1 MARRKRRA
9 FNVFNL
15 SFLDIMSCGFG
26 AVILFFMIIS
36 AQISL
41 ENQERL
47 KESISEI
54 ERLEAR
60 VSAGERQLAAL
71 RDAASATLTERAA
84 TRGMAEE
91 LAAAVREARERLTDR
106 ERLAMMRR
114 EEIER
119 LQAELRELEAE
130 SERLARESVTT
141 EEAGRQIRAV
151 RGDGERAYL
160 TGMRMGGER
169 VLILVDVSAS
179 MLDTTIVNVIRRRNM
194 PFERKVTAPKWQRVM
209 ATVDWLS
216 AQIPEDSQFQIYLFN
231 TRAWPL
237 VEGSDG
243 EWLSASADVGRLD
256 EAVRLLR
263 EVDPGDGSSLYRAF
277 EVAREM
283 NPRPDNVYLITDSLP
298 TQGATAPTRRT
309 VSGAER
315 ARHFERALRILP
327 TNVPINV
334 ILFPLEGDPR
344 AAPNYWELTLRTG
357 GTLLVPTEDWP

>member
-1 MARRKRRA
+1 VARRRRA
-9 FNVFNL
+9 FSVFNL

-47 KESISEI
+47 KESLSEI

-60 VSAGERQLAAL
+60 VSAGERQLALL
-71 RDAASATLTERAA
+71 RNSLSDSLTERAGSRA
-84 TRGMAEE
+84 MAEE
-91 LAAAVREARERLTDR
+91 LAAAVRDARANLSER
-106 ERLAMMRR
+106 ERLALTRR
-114 EEIER
+114 EDVQR

-130 SERLARESVTT
+130 AERLARESVTA

-151 RGDGERAYL
+151 SGDGERAYL

-179 MLDTTIVNVIRRRNM
+179 MLDTTLVNVIRRRNM

-216 AQIPEDSQFQIYLFN
+216 AQIPETSEFQIYLFN

-243 EWLSASADVGRLD
+243 QWLSASGDVGRLD
-256 EAVRLLR
+256 EAIRLLR
-263 EVDPGDGSSLYRAF
+263 QADPGDGSSLHSAF
-277 EVAREM
+277 EVIRDLS
-283 NPRPDNVYLITDSLP
+283 PRADNVYLITDSLP
-298 TQGATAPTRRT
+298 TQGATPPARRT
-309 VSGAER
+309 VSGADR
-315 ARHFERALRILP
+315 LRHFERALRILP
-327 TNVPINV
+327 TNVPVNV

-344 AAPNYWELTLRTG
+344 AAPAFWEMTLRTG
-357 GTLLVPTEDWP
+357 GTFMAPTEDWP